1 VLSPEPMRHLTV
13 VVLASGLELTTR
25 AIARVGVLHLL
36 DVRSAIE
43 PLAPIRPYD
52 IGQQLA
58 RLDAL
63 ASRLD
68 DLLHFLDIA
77 PSETGALPDGA
88 PTLDLQGVEARVDAI
103 SRQAQALRQRLHAA
117 QDTSAQIENLLRN
130 VRALAPLGMP
140 LDQLRSLRYV
150 YLTSGLLPERNLLRL
165 RESLARIPHVILPT
179 GRTGLDGRILVA
191 ALCLRQQRE
200 VLDRAVRSAQL
211 EPVELPAN
219 LSGTPE
225 AVMAQLQTQLGAH
238 QEVRVGIEGERG
250 ALGDQVADEVRNL
263 RLLVERE
270 RLLVEAQRHMAHS
283 DRIALIAGWVPAVLA
298 PVLERAIHGAS
309 GSRCVIRWA
318 DPAAMDAVRH
328 GRIPVPIL
336 LHNAVLIRPFERLL
350 RAYGLPRYGE
360 VEPTAIIALAFLTMF
375 GFMFGDVGQGLVLF
389 GIGYF
394 IYRRMFRYR
403 DYAVILMEC
412 GVFATVF
419 GCLYGTVFGS
429 ERWLPA
435 LWLRPMENVGRLVQ
449 TAIAFG
455 IVFLSIGLILNL
467 VNVVRRRDLAL
478 LWERNGVLAAL
489 TYWTAVGL
497 LIRQV
502 TGGPGALTVGTAVL
516 WLSVPIGL
524 ILLKEPARALLKA
537 VRERQW
543 PGPSDLLALAVESM
557 VEVLDTVVSAI
568 SNTAT
573 FIRLAAFA
581 LSHAGLFLATFS
593 VADAVARSDGATG
606 TIGAALVIIAGNV
619 VIIAL
624 EGLIVAIQ
632 SVRLEYYEFFSKFYS
647 GGGEEYRP
655 LRFGAAQSVV
665 HDGQGGIQ

>member
-1 VLSPEPMRHLTV
+1 MLSPEPMRHLTV
-13 VVLASGLELTTR
+13 VVLASELEATTR

-52 IGQQLA
+52 IGEQVGRLETLA
-58 RLDAL
+58 KMLDELMRYLDL
-63 ASRLD
+63 APPEVGD
-68 DLLHFLDIA
+68 
-77 PSETGALPDGA
+77 LPDVSPA
-88 PTLDLQGVEARVDAI
+88 LDLQAVEARVDALA
-103 SRQAQALRQRLHAA
+103 RDAQALRQRQRVAA
-117 QDTSAQIENLLRN
+117 DQAVQIENLLRN

-140 LDQLRSLRYV
+140 LDELRRLRYI

-165 RESLARIPHVILPT
+165 HESLARIPHVIVPT
-179 GRTGLDGRILVA
+179 GRAGADGRILVT

-200 VLDRAVRSAQL
+200 TLERAVRSAQL
-211 EPVELPAN
+211 EAVALPAH

-225 AVMAQLQTQLGAH
+225 TVTAELQAQLKTN
-238 QEVRVGIEGERG
+238 QEARAAIDAERQ
-250 ALGDQVADEVRNL
+250 ALAQQIGDEARAL
-263 RLLVERE
+263 RRLVERD

-283 DRIALIAGWVPAVLA
+283 DRIALIAGWLPAVLA
-298 PVLERAIHGAS
+298 ATLERAIRQANGN
-309 GSRCVIRWA
+309 RCVIRWA
-318 DPAAMDAVRH
+318 DPATMEAVRG

-336 LHNAVLIRPFERLL
+336 LHNPVLIRPFERLL
-350 RAYGLPRYGE
+350 RGYGLPRYGE
-360 VEPTAIIALAFLTMF
+360 VEPTAIIAVAFLTMF

-412 GVFATVF
+412 GVFATLF

-435 LWLRPMENVGRLVQ
+435 LWLRPMEEVGRLVQ

-455 IVFLSIGLILNL
+455 IGFLSIGLILNL
-467 VNVVRRRDLAL
+467 VNVVRRHDLSL
-478 LWERNGVLAAL
+478 LWERNGILAAL
-489 TYWTAVGL
+489 AYWTAVGL
-497 LIRQV
+497 FIRQL
-502 TGGPGALTVGTAVL
+502 TGGPGTVTAGTAIL
-516 WLSVPIGL
+516 WLSIPIGL
-524 ILLKEPARALLKA
+524 ILLKEPVRTLLTA
-537 VRERQW
+537 ARERRW
-543 PGPSDLLALAVESM
+543 PSASDCVALVVESL
-557 VEVLDTVVSAI
+557 VEVLDTVVSGI

-655 LRFGAAQSVV
+655 LRFGATQS
-665 HDGQGGIQ
+665 IRP

>member
-1 VLSPEPMRHLTV
+1 MLSPEPMRHLTV
-13 VVLASGLELTTR
+13 VVLASELEATTR

-36 DVRSAIE
+36 DVRRTIE

-52 IGQQLA
+52 IDEQLA

-63 ASRLD
+63 AQPLD
-68 DLLHFLDIA
+68 ELMRY
-77 PSETGALPDGA
+77 
-88 PTLDLQGVEARVDAI
+88 LDLTPPEVDDVPAVPPALNLQEVEARVDALA
-103 SRQAQALRQRLHAA
+103 RGAQALRQRQRAVADQAA
-117 QDTSAQIENLLRN
+117 QLENLLRN

-140 LDQLRSLRYV
+140 LDELPRLRYIH
-150 YLTSGLLPERNLLRL
+150 LTSGLLPERNLLRL
-165 RESLARIPHVILPT
+165 RESLARIPHVIMPT
-179 GRTGLDGRILVA
+179 GRAGADGRILVT

-200 VLDRAVRSAQL
+200 TLERAVRSAQL
-211 EPVELPAN
+211 EPVALPAH

-225 AVMAQLQTQLGAH
+225 TVTAELQAQLKTN
-238 QEVRVGIEGERG
+238 QEARTAVDAERQSLARQIG
-250 ALGDQVADEVRNL
+250 DEARALR
-263 RLLVERE
+263 RLVERD

-283 DRIALIAGWVPAVLA
+283 DRIALLAGWLPAVLA
-298 PVLERAIHGAS
+298 ATLERAIRQATGD
-309 GSRCVIRWA
+309 RCVIRWA
-318 DPAAMDAVRH
+318 DPATMEEVRR

-360 VEPTAIIALAFLTMF
+360 VEPTAVIAIAFLTMF

-412 GVFATVF
+412 GVFATSF
-419 GCLYGTVFGS
+419 GFLYGTIFGS

-435 LWLRPMENVGRLVQ
+435 LWLRPMEDVGRLVQ

-467 VNVVRRRDLAL
+467 VNVVRRRDLSL
-478 LWERNGVLAAL
+478 LWERNGILAAL
-489 TYWTAVGL
+489 AYWTAVGL
-497 LIRQV
+497 LIRQL
-502 TGGPGALTVGTAVL
+502 TGGPGSVTAGTAML
-516 WLSVPIGL
+516 WLSIPIGL
-524 ILLKEPARALLKA
+524 ILLKEPVRTLLQAAREH
-537 VRERQW
+537 RW
-543 PGPSDLLALAVESM
+543 PGASDFIALTVESL
-557 VEVLDTVVSAI
+557 VEVLDTVVSGI

-606 TIGAALVIIAGNV
+606 TIGAALVIIVGNV

-655 LRFGAAQSVV
+655 LRFGATQS
-665 HDGQGGIQ
+665 IRP